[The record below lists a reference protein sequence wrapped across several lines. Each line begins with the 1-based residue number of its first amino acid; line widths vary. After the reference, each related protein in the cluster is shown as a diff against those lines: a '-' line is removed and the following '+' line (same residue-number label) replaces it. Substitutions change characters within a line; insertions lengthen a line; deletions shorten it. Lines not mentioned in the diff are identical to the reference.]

1 MPKHNLTCKSCIIKW
16 KDMIGESYEY
26 HLEATLRVVFG
37 THQMCGFL
45 LLTVGG
51 VLVANLLPNGKQCNV
66 TMLL

>member
-1 MPKHNLTCKSCIIKW
+1 
-16 KDMIGESYEY
+16 MIGESYEY